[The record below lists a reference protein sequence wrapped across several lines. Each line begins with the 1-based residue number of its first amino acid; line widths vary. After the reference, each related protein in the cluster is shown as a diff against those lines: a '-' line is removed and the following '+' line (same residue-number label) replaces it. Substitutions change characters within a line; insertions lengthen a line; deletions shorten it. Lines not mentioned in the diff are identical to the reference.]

1 MISGQANRSATA
13 LRSHRRSVWS
23 LDVTRFFLIACV
35 LALGTTIAC
44 DAPSAGPTLPAGA
57 SWLSFS
63 TVSSEGPRV
72 VTNAILA
79 ASSTAEL
86 ESGVLASETSRQPGY
101 RLDQSCPA
109 PCWGPLPA
117 DKAGLLYLAVA
128 TKPDGCSDTAIKER
142 AAIAGRTLYF
152 IHWVGARSGT
162 RCDAAVDARW
172 RLLSVSRR
180 DLPGAGIMAIRL
192 QLQGAKPAA
201 DAAESQAK
209 LSYRCAAG
217 DPPGPV
223 QAGAPEARRCRPG
236 PDRYADLRGDGRR

>member
-1 MISGQANRSATA
+1 MTRS
-13 LRSHRRSVWS
+13 
-23 LDVTRFFLIACV
+23 FLIACV

-44 DAPSAGPTLPAGA
+44 DAPWAGPTLPAGGY
-57 SWLSFS
+57 WVSFT
-63 TVSSEGPRV
+63 TVSYDGPRV
-72 VTNAILA
+72 ATNAILA

-109 PCWGPLPA
+109 PCWGQLPA

-128 TKPDGCSDTAIKER
+128 TMPDGCSDTAIKER
-142 AAIAGRTLYF
+142 AAIAGRMLYF

-180 DLPGAGIMAIRL
+180 DLP
-192 QLQGAKPAA
+192 
-201 DAAESQAK
+201 
-209 LSYRCAAG
+209 AAG
-217 DPPGPV
+217 TLMFDCSSRGRPG
-223 QAGAPEARRCRPG
+223 ARLKARRS
-236 PDRYADLRGDGRR
+236 

>member
-1 MISGQANRSATA
+1 MISVQPNRSAAA

-35 LALGTTIAC
+35 LALGTTVAC
-44 DAPSAGPTLPAGA
+44 DAPWVGPTLPAGG

-79 ASSTAEL
+79 ANSTAEL
-86 ESGVLASETSRQPGY
+86 ESGVLASETGRQPGY

-109 PCWGPLPA
+109 PCWGQVHA
-117 DKAGLLYLAVA
+117 DKPGLLYLAVA
-128 TKPDGCSDTAIKER
+128 TMPDACGDTTIKER

-162 RCDAAVDARW
+162 RCLAAEDARW
-172 RLLSVSRR
+172 RLLTVSRR
-180 DLPGAGIMAIRL
+180 DLPVAGIVTVRL
-192 QLQGAKPAA
+192 QQQGTARGQV
-201 DAAESQAK
+201 ESQARQ
-209 LSYRCAAG
+209 S
-217 DPPGPV
+217 
-223 QAGAPEARRCRPG
+223 
-236 PDRYADLRGDGRR
+236 

>member
-1 MISGQANRSATA
+1 LN
-13 LRSHRRSVWS
+13 
-23 LDVTRFFLIACV
+23 
-35 LALGTTIAC
+35 
-44 DAPSAGPTLPAGA
+44 
-57 SWLSFS
+57 FS
-63 TVSSEGPRV
+63 TVSFKGPRV

-109 PCWGPLPA
+109 PCWGQLQA

-128 TKPDGCSDTAIKER
+128 TMPDGCSNTTIKER

-162 RCDAAVDARW
+162 RCDAAEDARW

-180 DLPGAGIMAIRL
+180 DLPAAGTLTVRL
-192 QLQGAKPAA
+192 QQQGTARGQI
-201 DAAESQAK
+201 ETQAK
-209 LSYRCAAG
+209 LS
-217 DPPGPV
+217 
-223 QAGAPEARRCRPG
+223 
-236 PDRYADLRGDGRR
+236 